1 MKHDLTKMSLNWLIS
16 QHGMY
21 AFQYTYTK
29 DLTDKD
35 IRDKLNKEISRRFT
49 EEEVTK

>member
-1 MKHDLTKMSLNWLIS
+1 MQYDLTKMSLDWLVS

-21 AFQYTYTK
+21 AFQYRQTK

-35 IRDKLNKEISRRFT
+35 IRDKLNKEISRRFS
-49 EEEVTK
+49 EEVTQ